1 MWLVISLKFHFS
13 WKLIHDS
20 FVIKYSAKRERE
32 KNWKIWKLIRK
43 IFFQRDK
50 GIIGGARG
58 RGNKRVDTKMERHE
72 FPSLLWSVKRESLFW
87 RRVGTSGSRPRV
99 STTENST
106 SFSNPEFLSRF
117 EQKTVII
124 REWGCNFRGTNAT
137 NRWQFVNFLHHSFI
151 ANGGWNNDNFGW
163 RNDSGKF
170 FLLVKMFKRKR
181 RKL

>member
-106 SFSNPEFLSRF
+106 SFSNPGFLSRF

-124 REWGCNFRGTNAT
+124 REWMSAQLSRNKRHESVAICKFPSP
-137 NRWQFVNFLHHSFI
+137 FVYREW
-151 ANGGWNNDNFGW
+151 GMKQ
-163 RNDSGKF
+163 R
-170 FLLVKMFKRKR
+170 
-181 RKL
+181 